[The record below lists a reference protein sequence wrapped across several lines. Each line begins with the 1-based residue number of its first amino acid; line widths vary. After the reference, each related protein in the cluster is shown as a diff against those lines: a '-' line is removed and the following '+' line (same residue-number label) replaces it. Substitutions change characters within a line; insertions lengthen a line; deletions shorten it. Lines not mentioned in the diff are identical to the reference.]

1 MTGISLD
8 QKGFGPFGQ
17 EHRPGPR
24 PRGPR
29 TVHGERAAWTEHLGH
44 GLEAEPADAG
54 AERLATV
61 SFAADK
67 DFLALARMMAMH
79 VAGLVGLPI
88 GRVTDLRLAVDEAC
102 SLFLVPPVGPH
113 APLLPAPH
121 GPALLTL
128 RFDRLAGGYL
138 RISVTGPVPPRRPDE
153 DDLGWTMLCALV
165 GSPRWEVRDGLGTLT
180 LTEPIP
186 AGRA

>member
-17 EHRPGPR
+17 EHRPDRR

-29 TVHGERAAWTEHLGH
+29 TLHGERSALTEHPGH
-44 GLEAEPADAG
+44 AVEAEPDEAA

-102 SLFLVPPVGPH
+102 ALFLVPPAGPH
-113 APLLPAPH
+113 APLLPASH
-121 GPALLTL
+121 GPELLTL
-128 RFDRLAGGYL
+128 RFDRLAGDYL
-138 RISVTGPVPPRRPDE
+138 RISVTGPVPPRPPDT